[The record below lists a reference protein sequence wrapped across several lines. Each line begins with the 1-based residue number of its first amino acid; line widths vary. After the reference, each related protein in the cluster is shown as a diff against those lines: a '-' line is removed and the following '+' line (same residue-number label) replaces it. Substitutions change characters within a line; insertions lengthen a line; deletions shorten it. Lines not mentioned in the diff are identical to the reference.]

1 MYDTLPYVY
10 DTIKTMFFNIHIQI
24 IRGGD
29 PQDQPLPL
37 PPPKKN
43 VVEFMKQNKMY
54 IVKTNT
60 LYNNE
65 RYVYYLPIK
74 IIFFLVLVGYSI
86 NYVFDFSN
94 VVLQSL
100 INLRSF
106 KMYMYFIYQLYGYRR
121 INELNC
127 NLIDRLI

>member
-1 MYDTLPYVY
+1 MILFHTY
-10 DTIKTMFFNIHIQI
+10 TIQLKRCFSIFIYRSLGEVIH
-24 IRGGD
+24 RTN
-29 PQDQPLPL
+29 PS
-37 PPPKKN
+37 PPFHLLKKN
-43 VVEFMKQNKMY
+43 VVDFMKQNKMY

-74 IIFFLVLVGYSI
+74 IIFFLVLVGYSN

-121 INELNC
+121 IS
-127 NLIDRLI
+127 